1 MSRLNLENSRMENPV
16 IATGL
21 RYGVT
26 VLADAAATLD
36 ADMGPVLY
44 IKPTAS
50 RTLTLPAATA
60 ANKGLTFLIVN
71 GGAFTVP
78 INAPPSTLVGT
89 VPATV
94 SATSIIVCLGDTT
107 QGVSGW
113 LGGL

>member
-1 MSRLNLENSRMENPV
+1 MSRINLENSRMENPL

-26 VLADAAATLD
+26 VLPDAATTLD

-44 IKPTAS
+44 IKGTAS
-50 RTLTLPAATA
+50 RTLTLPAAIP
-60 ANKGLTFLIVN
+60 ANKGLTFIIVN
-71 GGAFTVP
+71 GAAFVVP

-94 SATSIIVCLGDTT
+94 SATSTIVCLGDIT

>member
-1 MSRLNLENSRMENPV
+1 MSRLNLENPRIENPN

-26 VLADAAATLD
+26 VLPDAAVTLD
-36 ADMGPVLY
+36 ADMGPILY
-44 IKPTAS
+44 MKGTAS
-50 RTLTLPAATA
+50 RTLTLPAATPA
-60 ANKGLTFLIVN
+60 LKGLTFIIIN
-71 GGAFTVP
+71 GAAFVVP